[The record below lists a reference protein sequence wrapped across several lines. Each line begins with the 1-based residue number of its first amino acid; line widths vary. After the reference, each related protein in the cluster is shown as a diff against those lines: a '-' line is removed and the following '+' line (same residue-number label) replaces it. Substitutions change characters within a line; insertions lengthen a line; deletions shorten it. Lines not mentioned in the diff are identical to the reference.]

1 MIVMNAQYVSSG
13 KNKQL
18 GIVTPD
24 NIQLR
29 STTKIN
35 PSNVTDLILIIYQ
48 YHAADVLLCICY
60 PANWVVLNLTN

>member
-35 PSNVTDLILIIYQ
+35 PSKVTDLILTIYTMQ
-48 YHAADVLLCICY
+48 LMYYYVFVILLIE
-60 PANWVVLNLTN
+60 LS

>member
-1 MIVMNAQYVSSG
+1 MIVMNAQYNYHPE
-13 KNKQL
+13 KNKTL

-29 STTKIN
+29 STTKID

-60 PANWVVLNLTN
+60 PAN